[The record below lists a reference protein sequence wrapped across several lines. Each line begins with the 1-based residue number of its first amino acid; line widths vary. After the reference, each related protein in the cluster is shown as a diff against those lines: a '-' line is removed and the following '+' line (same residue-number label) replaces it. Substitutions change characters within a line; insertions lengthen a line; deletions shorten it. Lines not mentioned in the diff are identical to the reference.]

1 LIVAA
6 DGPLVAR
13 ATALGVSATTLG
25 FPPALRNIGD
35 AAAGGS
41 AGQTI
46 RRSALI
52 AQLLTAAPEVAMY
65 IYRLGRELR
74 GCAPDVI
81 HANGFKMHVL
91 GIWARPFGT
100 PVVWHM
106 HDYVTTRPLMRW
118 LLRAHAPRC
127 AAAVTNSRSV

>member
-1 LIVAA
+1 MRIAYLSPAGVLGGAERVLMDVLATVRESAPEWSLKLIVAA

-74 GCAPDVI
+74 GFAPDVI

-91 GIWARPFGT
+91 GILA
-100 PVVWHM
+100 
-106 HDYVTTRPLMRW
+106 
-118 LLRAHAPRC
+118 
-127 AAAVTNSRSV
+127 